1 LAAKFD
7 GTVQFDGLR
16 TVLTDNNEGEKVQ
29 VVIGRTGEVRIMDTK
44 NDRLLITNNIPYGAT
59 LQVKDGQKVAK
70 GDVLCTWDPFNNVIV
85 SEIDGN
91 VKFENI
97 VEGITYREEADEQ
110 TGHREKVVIETKDKA
125 RIPSLIIEGKKE
137 SKGYNVTVS

>member
-1 LAAKFD
+1 M
-7 GTVQFDGLR
+7 TV
-16 TVLTDNNEGEKVQ
+16 
-29 VVIGRTGEVRIMDTK
+29 
-44 NDRLLITNNIPYGAT
+44 LLITNNVPYGAT
-59 LQVKDGQKVAK
+59 LNVKDGQKVTK
-70 GDVLCTWDPFNNVIV
+70 GEVICTWDPFNNVIV

-137 SKGYNVTVS
+137 SKSYNLPVGSHIIMEEAEEVKQARWL